1 MNFIESFQTKLS
13 VKTRKMIQM
22 THHNHTVINI
32 ISQHKSGL
40 RPQVQEHVLLS
51 YLKSNI
57 NKFKFELKFF

>member
-22 THHNHTVINI
+22 THHTVINI